1 MKWDK
6 SIKWDKKD
14 EMGQK
19 DKVGKN
25 YKMEQKKLVCKVV
38 MFVLKVLEYVL
49 VICFVLDEE

>member
-1 MKWDK
+1 
-6 SIKWDKKD
+6 
-14 EMGQK
+14 MGQK
-19 DKVGKN
+19 GKVGKN